1 MNLKASN
8 PTIRGIDAES
18 DNRQSAAEVAVA
30 LSPGILGIKHI
41 ASMLGLKKV
50 LSPGE
55 ARKLA
60 VPADVVLA
68 WGRKETAEAAVEYAS
83 KRALPVWFLE
93 DGWIRTSSER
103 AHSRR
108 CYSILVDEVGVYYDA
123 STPSAIENIL
133 NQDDS
138 DFDKQ

>member
-1 MNLKASN
+1 MSLEANS
-8 PTIRGIDAES
+8 PTVRRIHAES
-18 DNRQSAAEVAVA
+18 DSRRSAAEVAIA

-50 LSPGE
+50 LSPRE

-83 KRALPVWFLE
+83 RCVLPVWFLE

-108 CYSILVDEVGVYYDA
+108 SYSILVDEVGVMR
-123 STPSAIENIL
+123 PL
-133 NQDDS
+133 HPR
-138 DFDKQ
+138 